1 MAISALFPGE
11 MRSLRGFAWRIRSPW
26 AANGLVPPRRL
37 SDAPKINGTS
47 ALAEGKGTDSTVC
60 KSEIGLPRRGW
71 PRTPWRASSRS
82 ERNPTFGRRTSNSPA
97 EDVAAFSPK
106 RIVSRGSLSA
116 LPVKPWAGVLAES
129 ASPIFPDRS
138 QR

>member
-60 KSEIGLPRRGW
+60 KSEIGLP
-71 PRTPWRASSRS
+71 
-82 ERNPTFGRRTSNSPA
+82 PA
-97 EDVAAFSPK
+97 GVAANSMAGFVQVGKKSDIRK
-106 RIVSRGSLSA
+106 ENVQ
-116 LPVKPWAGVLAES
+116 LPG
-129 ASPIFPDRS
+129 
-138 QR
+138 